1 MKKLSTLE
9 KYKLILPII
18 ACEITC
24 LEQGKEHGIPART
37 LRHWVKQFNSKGLIG
52 LERKH
57 RSDKGNYRCVNNDLV
72 DLATGL
78 ALQKPPLLISAIHR
92 KIAIIA
98 KRWSIEIPSYD
109 TVYNIVKRIN
119 PRLLTLAIDGSK
131 VYQQKYELIYRREC
145 KYPNEIWQAD
155 HTEMDIYI
163 LDDKGN
169 ERKPWLTTVIDD
181 YSRAIAGRFL
191 SFDAPSSLNT
201 ALALK
206 QAIWKK
212 KNPQWE
218 ICGIP
223 SILYTDHGTD
233 FMSIHIQQVCINLKI
248 RMINSIIGRPQG
260 RGKIE
265 RFFQTLNECVLIDQP
280 GFSINGK
287 SYSKASLSIEEL
299 DVLLEKF
306 IVEKYH
312 LDTHSTTG
320 QAPIKMWSFNFLPC
334 LPESISVLD
343 ELLLTID
350 KPRKIQRDGIRFMGF
365 RYIATTLAGFVGE
378 SVFIK
383 YDPRDLAEIKVY
395 YNNAF
400 LCKAI
405 CQDLAELTISLKE
418 IKKARKDVKR
428 KLYKEIKTYKRVV
441 DEKSKEVVIIS
452 SNKTIKKVANLNTPC
467 KKSKIKL
474 YENE

>member
-1 MKKLSTLE
+1 MKKLSPLE
-9 KYKLILPII
+9 KYELIIPVIDGN
-18 ACEITC
+18 ITFVE
-24 LEQGKEHGIPART
+24 LEKVYGIPART
-37 LRHWVKQFNSKGLIG
+37 LRYWVKKFNSKGLIG
-52 LERKH
+52 LERKQ
-57 RSDKGNYRCVNNDLV
+57 RSDKGVYRRIDDDLV
-72 DLATGL
+72 DLTIGL
-78 ALQKPPLLISAIHR
+78 ALQKPPSLISAIHR
-92 KIAIIA
+92 KIAIVA
-98 KRWSIEIPSYD
+98 KRKHIEVPSYD
-109 TVYNIVKRIN
+109 TIYNIVKRIN
-119 PRLLTLAIDGSK
+119 PRLLTLAIEGSK

-145 KYPNEIWQAD
+145 RMPNEIWQAD

-163 LDDKGN
+163 LDPKGN
-169 ERKPWLTTVIDD
+169 ERKPWLTTIVDD

-191 SFDAPSSLNT
+191 SFEAPSSLNT
-201 ALALK
+201 ALALR

-248 RMINSIIGRPQG
+248 RMVNSIIGRPQG

-265 RFFQTLNECVLIDQP
+265 RFFQTLNECVLIDLP

-299 DVLLEKF
+299 DNLLEKF

-312 LDTHSTTG
+312 HDIHSSTG
-320 QAPIKMWSFNFLPC
+320 QAPIKMWSFNFLPR
-334 LPESISVLD
+334 LPDSIIALD

-350 KPRKIQRDGIRFMGF
+350 KPRRIQRDGIRFMGF
-365 RYIATTLAGFVGE
+365 RYFATTLAGFVGE
-378 SVFIK
+378 TVFIK

-405 CQDLAELTISLKE
+405 CLDLAEMTVSLKE
-418 IKKARKDVKR
+418 IKQARREIKR
-428 KLYKEIKTYKRVV
+428 GLYKEIKNYKRLLNGEFKEVLGSNQRV
-441 DEKSKEVVIIS
+441 SKKEKLQNSNGRKSK
-452 SNKTIKKVANLNTPC
+452 L
-467 KKSKIKL
+467 KL
-474 YENE
+474 YEND